1 MLEILIGRS
10 QNGAEGRDK
19 VGLGSIRRP
28 VIGLA
33 LGGGAARGFAH
44 IGIVRTLIAHG
55 IVPNVVVGT
64 SIGAVVGGA
73 YAAGHLDTLEE
84 WARSLQPRNI
94 LGYLDIRL
102 NGSGLIGGD
111 KLAAQLEAAIGPTL
125 IEDLPLKFAT
135 VATEVRTGH
144 EIWLTHGRMVEA
156 MRASYALP
164 GIFSPVLV
172 GDRWLVDGAM
182 VNPVPVS
189 AARALGA
196 EIVIAANLSSDVFTH
211 STTIYSHGA
220 PPVAPEVVAEPPP
233 PPKRGFGKLFS
244 AERTMKR
251 EFFGGGGRP
260 GISSVMVD
268 AFNIMQ
274 DRITRARL
282 AGDPPDLLI
291 SPRVGQIGWFD
302 FHRASD
308 LIAFGARAAERAI
321 DSIQEAIHILAPA
334 GRPGPEADSK
344 PGPVADAEAVNRLAP
359 PRSGGL
365 DVVAQRFLLH
375 LVFADPPLDDVAD
388 RDQADNPFVLDHR
401 QMPEFAQRHHF
412 HDRGDRIGRPAT
424 DDLARHHRAD
434 RLVEHA
440 SAAIAEHADDVALRQ
455 DAFDAAFA
463 HHQYGAD
470 FPLPQNLDRS
480 RKLCARLDALDVM
493 SFGIEDC
500 TYRHCRL
507 PEADRALERARSLF
521 P

>member
-1 MLEILIGRS
+1 MLKSLIGRGQDS
-10 QNGAEGRDK
+10 ADTEDK

-44 IGIVRTLIAHG
+44 IGILRTLLAHG

-64 SIGAVVGGA
+64 SIGAVIGGA

-84 WARSLQPRNI
+84 WARSLQRRNI

-102 NGSGLIGGD
+102 NGSGLIGGE
-111 KLAAQLEAAIGPTL
+111 KLASQLEAAIGPTL

-144 EIWLTHGRMVEA
+144 EIWLTHGRMVDA

-172 GDRWLVDGAM
+172 GNRWLVDGAL

-211 STTIYSHGA
+211 STTIYAHGPVHGA
-220 PPVAPEVVAEPPP
+220 PAVVESA
-233 PPKRGFGKLFS
+233 PPKRGFGRLFS
-244 AERTMKR
+244 AERTVKR
-251 EFFGGGGRP
+251 EFFGSGGRP

-282 AGDPPDLLI
+282 AGDPPDMLI
-291 SPRVGQIGWFD
+291 TPRVGQIGWFD
-302 FHRASD
+302 FHRADD

-321 DSIQEAIHILAPA
+321 DSIQEAIHMLAPV
-334 GRPGPEADSK
+334 PGE
-344 PGPVADAEAVNRLAP
+344 PGAAP
-359 PRSGGL
+359 
-365 DVVAQRFLLH
+365 
-375 LVFADPPLDDVAD
+375 D
-388 RDQADNPFVLDHR
+388 RTP
-401 QMPEFAQRHHF
+401 
-412 HDRGDRIGRPAT
+412 
-424 DDLARHHRAD
+424 
-434 RLVEHA
+434 
-440 SAAIAEHADDVALRQ
+440 
-455 DAFDAAFA
+455 
-463 HHQYGAD
+463 
-470 FPLPQNLDRS
+470 
-480 RKLCARLDALDVM
+480 
-493 SFGIEDC
+493 
-500 TYRHCRL
+500 
-507 PEADRALERARSLF
+507 
-521 P
+521 

>member
-1 MLEILIGRS
+1 VLEILIGRG
-10 QNGAEGRDK
+10 QNGPNGRDK

-84 WARSLQPRNI
+84 WARSLQRRNI

-111 KLAAQLEAAIGPTL
+111 KLAAQLEAAIGPIL
-125 IEDLPLKFAT
+125 IEDLPLKFAS

-144 EIWLTHGRMVEA
+144 EIWLTHGRMVDA
-156 MRASYALP
+156 VRASYALP

-172 GDRWLVDGAM
+172 GDRWLVDGAL

-189 AARALGA
+189 AARAFGA
-196 EIVIAANLSSDVFTH
+196 EIVIAANLSSDIFTH
-211 STTIYSHGA
+211 STTIYSHGPSAEVPEAAIEPA
-220 PPVAPEVVAEPPP
+220 PS
-233 PPKRGFGKLFS
+233 KRGFGKLFS
-244 AERTMKR
+244 AERTVKR

-291 SPRVGQIGWFD
+291 SPRVGEIGWFD
-302 FHRASD
+302 FHCADD
-308 LIAFGARAAERAI
+308 LIAYGARAAERAI
-321 DSIQEAIHILAPA
+321 DSIQEAIHILAP
-334 GRPGPEADSK
+334 GSREPD
-344 PGPVADAEAVNRLAP
+344 
-359 PRSGGL
+359 
-365 DVVAQRFLLH
+365 
-375 LVFADPPLDDVAD
+375 
-388 RDQADNPFVLDHR
+388 
-401 QMPEFAQRHHF
+401 
-412 HDRGDRIGRPAT
+412 
-424 DDLARHHRAD
+424 
-434 RLVEHA
+434 
-440 SAAIAEHADDVALRQ
+440 AAIDKT
-455 DAFDAAFA
+455 
-463 HHQYGAD
+463 
-470 FPLPQNLDRS
+470 P
-480 RKLCARLDALDVM
+480 
-493 SFGIEDC
+493 
-500 TYRHCRL
+500 
-507 PEADRALERARSLF
+507 
-521 P
+521 

>member
-1 MLEILIGRS
+1 MLDSWIGRG
-10 QNGAEGRDK
+10 QNGANGRDR
-19 VGLGSIRRP
+19 VGLGSVRRP

-84 WARSLQPRNI
+84 WARGLQPRNI

-111 KLAAQLEAAIGPTL
+111 KLAAQLEAAIGQTL
-125 IEDLPLKFAT
+125 IEQLPLKFAT

-144 EIWLTHGRMVEA
+144 EIWLTHGRIVDA

-172 GDRWLVDGAM
+172 GDRWLVDGAL

-189 AARALGA
+189 TARALGA

-211 STTIYSHGA
+211 STTVYSHGQSA
-220 PPVAPEVVAEPPP
+220 EAVVRVAAEDVAEPV
-233 PPKRGFGKLFS
+233 PPKRGFGRLFS
-244 AERTMKR
+244 PERTVKR
-251 EFFGGGGRP
+251 EFFGGAGRP
-260 GISSVMVD
+260 GISTVMVD

-302 FHRASD
+302 FHRAD
-308 LIAFGARAAERAI
+308 ELIAHGARAAERAI
-321 DSIQEAIHILAPA
+321 ESIQEAIHILAP
-334 GRPGPEADSK
+334 GS
-344 PGPVADAEAVNRLAP
+344 VT
-359 PRSGGL
+359 
-365 DVVAQRFLLH
+365 
-375 LVFADPPLDDVAD
+375 
-388 RDQADNPFVLDHR
+388 NPAAK
-401 QMPEFAQRHHF
+401 E
-412 HDRGDRIGRPAT
+412 PAK
-424 DDLARHHRAD
+424 H
-434 RLVEHA
+434 
-440 SAAIAEHADDVALRQ
+440 
-455 DAFDAAFA
+455 
-463 HHQYGAD
+463 
-470 FPLPQNLDRS
+470 P
-480 RKLCARLDALDVM
+480 
-493 SFGIEDC
+493 
-500 TYRHCRL
+500 
-507 PEADRALERARSLF
+507 
-521 P
+521 

>member
-1 MLEILIGRS
+1 MLDSLIGRG
-10 QNGAEGRDK
+10 QNGSNGRDK

-33 LGGGAARGFAH
+33 LGGGAARGLAH
-44 IGIVRTLIAHG
+44 IGIIRTLVAHG

-84 WARSLQPRNI
+84 WARRLQPRNI

-144 EIWLTHGRMVEA
+144 EIWLTHGRMVDA

-172 GDRWLVDGAM
+172 GDRWLVDGAL

-189 AARALGA
+189 AARAFGA
-196 EIVIAANLSSDVFTH
+196 EIVIAANLSSDIFAH
-211 STTIYSHGA
+211 STTIYSHGPSA
-220 PPVAPEVVAEPPP
+220 EVTVAVAPESLIEPTA
-233 PPKRGFGKLFS
+233 PKRGFSRLFS

-251 EFFGGGGRP
+251 EFFGTAGRP

-291 SPRVGQIGWFD
+291 SPRVGEIGWFD
-302 FHRASD
+302 FHRADD
-308 LIAFGARAAERAI
+308 LIAHGTRAAERAI

-334 GRPGPEADSK
+334 PSGP
-344 PGPVADAEAVNRLAP
+344 
-359 PRSGGL
+359 
-365 DVVAQRFLLH
+365 
-375 LVFADPPLDDVAD
+375 
-388 RDQADNPFVLDHR
+388 
-401 QMPEFAQRHHF
+401 
-412 HDRGDRIGRPAT
+412 T
-424 DDLARHHRAD
+424 
-434 RLVEHA
+434 
-440 SAAIAEHADDVALRQ
+440 AAIEKM
-455 DAFDAAFA
+455 
-463 HHQYGAD
+463 
-470 FPLPQNLDRS
+470 P
-480 RKLCARLDALDVM
+480 
-493 SFGIEDC
+493 
-500 TYRHCRL
+500 
-507 PEADRALERARSLF
+507 
-521 P
+521 

>member
-1 MLEILIGRS
+1 VLDILIRRA
-10 QNGAEGRDK
+10 QNGLDNRDK

-55 IVPNVVVGT
+55 IAPDVVVGT

-73 YAAGHLDTLEE
+73 YAAGHLDKLED

-111 KLAAQLEAAIGPTL
+111 RLATELEAAIGKIL
-125 IEDLPLKFAT
+125 IEELPLKFAT

-144 EIWLTHGRMVEA
+144 EIWLTHGRMVHA

-172 GDRWLVDGAM
+172 GDRWLVDGAL

-220 PPVAPEVVAEPPP
+220 PADVPEPVTETA
-233 PPKRGFGKLFS
+233 PPKRGLGRLFS
-244 AERTMKR
+244 PERTVKR
-251 EFFGGGGRP
+251 EFFGSGGRP
-260 GISSVMVD
+260 GISSIMVD

-302 FHRASD
+302 FHRADD

-321 DSIQEAIHILAPA
+321 DSIQEAIHLLAPGVA
-334 GRPGPEADSK
+334 GDK
-344 PGPVADAEAVNRLAP
+344 DA
-359 PRSGGL
+359 
-365 DVVAQRFLLH
+365 
-375 LVFADPPLDDVAD
+375 
-388 RDQADNPFVLDHR
+388 
-401 QMPEFAQRHHF
+401 
-412 HDRGDRIGRPAT
+412 
-424 DDLARHHRAD
+424 
-434 RLVEHA
+434 
-440 SAAIAEHADDVALRQ
+440 
-455 DAFDAAFA
+455 
-463 HHQYGAD
+463 
-470 FPLPQNLDRS
+470 
-480 RKLCARLDALDVM
+480 
-493 SFGIEDC
+493 
-500 TYRHCRL
+500 
-507 PEADRALERARSLF
+507 
-521 P
+521 

>member
-1 MLEILIGRS
+1 VLDNLIGRG
-10 QNGAEGRDK
+10 QNGSNGGDK
-19 VGLGSIRRP
+19 VGLGSVRRP

-44 IGIVRTLIAHG
+44 IGIVRALIAHG

-73 YAAGHLDTLEE
+73 YAAGQLDALEE

-111 KLAAQLEAAIGPTL
+111 KLATQLEGALGQTL
-125 IEDLPLKFAT
+125 IEDLPLKFAS

-144 EIWLTHGRMVEA
+144 EIWLTHGRIVDA

-164 GIFSPVLV
+164 GIFAPVLV
-172 GDRWLVDGAM
+172 GDRWLVDGAL

-220 PPVAPEVVAEPPP
+220 SAPVPEPVIEVA
-233 PPKRGFGKLFS
+233 PPKRGLGRLFS
-244 AERTMKR
+244 AERTVKR

-260 GISSVMVD
+260 GISTVMVD

-302 FHRASD
+302 FHRADD
-308 LIAFGARAAERAI
+308 LIAYGTRAAERAI
-321 DSIQEAIHILAPA
+321 VSIQEAIHILAPGSVVPPPA
-334 GRPGPEADSK
+334 ADK
-344 PGPVADAEAVNRLAP
+344 AP
-359 PRSGGL
+359 
-365 DVVAQRFLLH
+365 
-375 LVFADPPLDDVAD
+375 
-388 RDQADNPFVLDHR
+388 
-401 QMPEFAQRHHF
+401 
-412 HDRGDRIGRPAT
+412 
-424 DDLARHHRAD
+424 
-434 RLVEHA
+434 
-440 SAAIAEHADDVALRQ
+440 
-455 DAFDAAFA
+455 
-463 HHQYGAD
+463 
-470 FPLPQNLDRS
+470 
-480 RKLCARLDALDVM
+480 
-493 SFGIEDC
+493 
-500 TYRHCRL
+500 
-507 PEADRALERARSLF
+507 
-521 P
+521 

>member
-1 MLEILIGRS
+1 MLDSLIGRGP
-10 QNGAEGRDK
+10 NGSNGRDK

-55 IVPNVVVGT
+55 IFPNVVVGT

-73 YAAGHLDTLEE
+73 YASGHLDTLEE
-84 WARSLQPRNI
+84 WARSLQRRNI

-111 KLAAQLEAAIGPTL
+111 KLAAQLENAIGDVL
-125 IEDLPLKFAT
+125 IDDLPLKFAT
-135 VATEVRTGH
+135 VATEIRTGH
-144 EIWLTHGRMVEA
+144 EIWLTHGRVVDA

-172 GDRWLVDGAM
+172 GDRWLVDGAL

-196 EIVIAANLSSDVFTH
+196 EIVIAANVSSDVFTH
-211 STTIYSHGA
+211 SMTIYSHGA
-220 PPVAPEVVAEPPP
+220 PAEPPEAVSDQA
-233 PPKRGFGKLFS
+233 PPKRGLGKFFS

-251 EFFGGGGRP
+251 EFFGSAARP

-302 FHRASD
+302 FHRADD
-308 LIAFGARAAERAI
+308 LIAHGARVAERAI
-321 DSIQEAIHILAPA
+321 DSIQEAVHVLAP
-334 GRPGPEADSK
+334 
-344 PGPVADAEAVNRLAP
+344 V
-359 PRSGGL
+359 SGE
-365 DVVAQRFLLH
+365 
-375 LVFADPPLDDVAD
+375 P
-388 RDQADNPFVLDHR
+388 
-401 QMPEFAQRHHF
+401 
-412 HDRGDRIGRPAT
+412 
-424 DDLARHHRAD
+424 
-434 RLVEHA
+434 
-440 SAAIAEHADDVALRQ
+440 
-455 DAFDAAFA
+455 DAAV
-463 HHQYGAD
+463 D
-470 FPLPQNLDRS
+470 KMP
-480 RKLCARLDALDVM
+480 
-493 SFGIEDC
+493 
-500 TYRHCRL
+500 
-507 PEADRALERARSLF
+507 
-521 P
+521 

>member
-1 MLEILIGRS
+1 MGRAP
-10 QNGAEGRDK
+10 NGSNGSNGPNGRDK

-55 IVPNVVVGT
+55 IFPNVVVGS

-84 WARSLQPRNI
+84 WARSLQRRNI

-102 NGSGLIGGD
+102 NGSGLIGGE
-111 KLAAQLEAAIGPTL
+111 KLAAQLGAAVGDIL
-125 IEDLPLKFAT
+125 IEELPLKYAT

-144 EIWLTHGRMVEA
+144 EIWLTHGRMIDA

-164 GIFSPVLV
+164 GIFAPVLV
-172 GDRWLVDGAM
+172 GDRWLVDGAL

-196 EIVIAANLSSDVFTH
+196 EIVIAANVSSDVFTH
-211 STTIYSHGA
+211 STTIYSHGTA
-220 PPVAPEVVAEPPP
+220 PDAPEDVIDPPP
-233 PPKRGFGKLFS
+233 PRRGLGKFFS

-251 EFFGGGGRP
+251 EFFGSTARP

-302 FHRASD
+302 FHRADD
-308 LIAFGARAAERAI
+308 LIAHGARAAERAI
-321 DSIQEAIHILAPA
+321 ESIQEAIQILAPTA
-334 GRPGPEADSK
+334 GEAD
-344 PGPVADAEAVNRLAP
+344 AAV
-359 PRSGGL
+359 
-365 DVVAQRFLLH
+365 DK
-375 LVFADPPLDDVAD
+375 
-388 RDQADNPFVLDHR
+388 
-401 QMPEFAQRHHF
+401 MP
-412 HDRGDRIGRPAT
+412 
-424 DDLARHHRAD
+424 
-434 RLVEHA
+434 
-440 SAAIAEHADDVALRQ
+440 
-455 DAFDAAFA
+455 
-463 HHQYGAD
+463 
-470 FPLPQNLDRS
+470 
-480 RKLCARLDALDVM
+480 
-493 SFGIEDC
+493 
-500 TYRHCRL
+500 
-507 PEADRALERARSLF
+507 
-521 P
+521 